1 MQPSLRIAIDA
12 TPLLGTRTGVGAFV
26 DGLVHALEQKPLDI
40 CAFAVTWKGR
50 RDLAAFVPASVR
62 TPTRPMVARPL
73 HLLWRHLDTAYAA
86 PIEWWTGPIDVVH
99 GTNFVVPPALHAG
112 RIVTVHD
119 LTAWRYPEMCTPH
132 TLHYP
137 RLVARAWA
145 SGAWIHTPSAF
156 VAAELADVLPG
167 SPQRIVAVH
176 HGIPPVTRGNASSGQ
191 AIAGAERYVLSLGT
205 IEPRKDLP
213 TLVKAFDA
221 AAAELP
227 DLRLVIAGPD
237 GWGTQALAAALDR
250 ATHRDRVRRLGF
262 VSPGMRADL
271 LAGAA
276 IFAYPSIYE
285 GFGFPPLEAMAVGT
299 PVVSTRAGSLPEI
312 LSDAATLVPTGDAD
326 ALAQEILRLATDA
339 EARKR
344 LVTAGHKRVEKYSWQ
359 SCATGLAALYRH
371 AANNA

>member
-1 MQPSLRIAIDA
+1 MQPPLRIAIDA

-26 DGLVHALEQKPLDI
+26 DCLVHSLAEKELDI
-40 CAFAVTWKGR
+40 CAFAVTWRGR
-50 RDLAAFVPASVR
+50 QKLARFVPARVR
-62 TPTRPMVARPL
+62 TPTLPMVARPL

-176 HGIPPVTRGNASSGQ
+176 HGIPPVACGNASSGQ
-191 AIAGAERYVLSLGT
+191 TIAGAERYVLSLGT

-213 TLVKAFDA
+213 TLVRAFDA

-227 DLRLVIAGPD
+227 DLHLVIAGPD
-237 GWGTQALAAALDR
+237 GWGAAAL
-250 ATHRDRVRRLGF
+250 ATALDMAAHRDRIRRLGF
-262 VSPGMRADL
+262 VSPDMRADL

-285 GFGFPPLEAMAVGT
+285 GFGFPPLEAMAART
-299 PVVSTRAGSLPEI
+299 PVVSTCAGSLPEI
-312 LSDAATLVPTGDAD
+312 LSDAAALVPAGDVD
-326 ALAQEILRLATDA
+326 ALAQEILQLATDD
-339 EARKR
+339 EARQR
-344 LVTAGHKRVEKYSWQ
+344 FIAAGQKRVERYSWQ
-359 SCATGLAALYRH
+359 SCATGLATLYQR
-371 AANNA
+371 AANDT